1 MRYTT
6 VIDIT
11 DLPHIYRNIHAR
23 LVYIH
28 MALRAG
34 YHDDDRDVCRL
45 SIRNLAADVGITL
58 SATRNALLQLE
69 KSGLISRGSDC
80 WIVKKWVATETP
92 TPRTQA
98 SAAKKASG
106 LSDAMR
112 KLDQEQE
119 ERSRQITEWIRTS
132 TITDISELV
141 EKLESGKMARI
152 NGQRVYPSGRA
163 IEWFRNQL
171 NQKRKEHER

>member
-6 VIDIT
+6 VIDISEF
-11 DLPHIYRNIHAR
+11 PQIYRNLNAR
-23 LVYIH
+23 LLYIH
-28 MALRAG
+28 MALKAG
-34 YHDDDRDVCRL
+34 YHDDDRDVCRQ
-45 SIRNLAADVGITL
+45 SIRNLAADVGITV
-58 SATRNALLQLE
+58 SAVRNALLQLE

-92 TPRTQA
+92 SPRTQA
-98 SAAKKASG
+98 TVAKKAAG

-112 KLDQEQE
+112 KLDQENE
-119 ERSRQITEWIRTS
+119 ERSRQIMLWIHAS
-132 TITDISELV
+132 TANDISELV

-163 IEWFRNQL
+163 IEWFKNQL
-171 NQKRKEHER
+171 QLKPK

>member
-11 DLPHIYRNIHAR
+11 DFPQIYRNINAR

-28 MALRAG
+28 MALKAG

-45 SIRNLAADVGITL
+45 SIRSLAAYVGITI

-69 KSGLISRGSDC
+69 KSGLISKGSDC
-80 WIVKKWVATETP
+80 WIVKKWVQMDAP
-92 TPRTQA
+92 TPRTQKSVA
-98 SAAKKASG
+98 TKNSG
-106 LSDAMR
+106 LAEQIR
-112 KLDQEQE
+112 KNDQELE
-119 ERSRQITEWIRTS
+119 ERSRQIFEWVRSSSREQIQ
-132 TITDISELV
+132 ELV
-141 EKLESGKMARI
+141 TKLENGKMARI
-152 NGQRVYPSGRA
+152 NGQRVYPSEKS

-171 NQKRKEHER
+171 RRQ

>member
-11 DLPHIYRNIHAR
+11 EFPQIYRNIHAR

-28 MALRAG
+28 MALKAG

-58 SATRNALLQLE
+58 SAARNALQQLE
-69 KSGLISRGSDC
+69 KAGLISRNSDC
-80 WIVKKWVATETP
+80 WIVKKWVAMDAP
-92 TPRTQA
+92 SPRTQA
-98 SAAKKASG
+98 TVAKKATG
-106 LSDAMR
+106 ISDAIR
-112 KLDQEQE
+112 KSDQELE
-119 ERSRQITEWIRTS
+119 ERTRQISEWVRSS
-132 TITDISELV
+132 TREQIQELV
-141 EKLESGKMARI
+141 EKLENGKMARI

-163 IEWFRNQL
+163 IEWFQNQL
-171 NQKRKEHER
+171 NQKQN